1 MKFFVFGGGLG
12 NQLFQYS
19 YYRYLKKKYPS
30 ERILGIY
37 PDSLKAHNG
46 IEIDKWFDIELPPT
60 SYLYNKLGIL
70 LYRVNRFLYNHGYR
84 LLFCNRVYP
93 QSMKHFFQWGDW
105 QDYSIIKQINI
116 FEFRSEL
123 PIGKE
128 NMEFLKK
135 METCN

>member
-46 IEIDKWFDIELPPT
+46 IEIDKWFDIE
-60 SYLYNKLGIL
+60 
-70 LYRVNRFLYNHGYR
+70 
-84 LLFCNRVYP
+84 
-93 QSMKHFFQWGDW
+93 
-105 QDYSIIKQINI
+105 
-116 FEFRSEL
+116 
-123 PIGKE
+123 
-128 NMEFLKK
+128 
-135 METCN
+135 

>member
-46 IEIDKWFDIELPPT
+46 IEIDKWFDIELPRESVPVTRPT
-60 SYLYNKLGIL
+60 L
-70 LYRVNRFLYNHGYR
+70 RR
-84 LLFCNRVYP
+84 LCTAHCCLNEQR
-93 QSMKHFFQWGDW
+93 
-105 QDYSIIKQINI
+105 
-116 FEFRSEL
+116 RS
-123 PIGKE
+123 PRRYV
-128 NMEFLKK
+128 
-135 METCN
+135 